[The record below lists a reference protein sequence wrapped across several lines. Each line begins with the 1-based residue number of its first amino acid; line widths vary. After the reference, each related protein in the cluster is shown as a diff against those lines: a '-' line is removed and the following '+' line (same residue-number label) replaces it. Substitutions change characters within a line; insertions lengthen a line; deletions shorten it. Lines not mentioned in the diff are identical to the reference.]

1 MNAPPMFIITLLIHI
16 IHYNY
21 IKNNLKKQFYK
32 TIFLFLMLKNLTYI
46 WYTIYKY
53 KYKYIKDY
61 LK

>member
-32 TIFLFLMLKNLTYI
+32 TIFLFFDVEKSDVYMVYYI
-46 WYTIYKY
+46 
-53 KYKYIKDY
+53 
-61 LK
+61 